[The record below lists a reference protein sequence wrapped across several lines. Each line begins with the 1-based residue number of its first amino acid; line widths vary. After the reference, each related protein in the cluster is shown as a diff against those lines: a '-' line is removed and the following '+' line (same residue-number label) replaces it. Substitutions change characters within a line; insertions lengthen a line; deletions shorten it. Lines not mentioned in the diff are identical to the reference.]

1 MSQTIHYAQVDDF
14 VGGSGPTTGAQQHL
28 QWCGLACGGHPPPS
42 SSPRVPAS
50 STSENQ
56 PPGLAPHL
64 LHVSL
69 SRHRV
74 VNPIDGEDDRRQRR
88 GEITRNLNTLEE

>member
-1 MSQTIHYAQVDDF
+1 MSQTVQYAQVDDF

-28 QWCGLACGGHPPPS
+28 QRCGLACRGHPPPS
-42 SSPRVPAS
+42 SRPRLPAS
-50 STSENQ
+50 STSEN

-74 VNPIDGEDDRRQRR
+74 VNPIDGEDDRRQRS
-88 GEITRNLNTLEE
+88 GEITRNLSTLEE